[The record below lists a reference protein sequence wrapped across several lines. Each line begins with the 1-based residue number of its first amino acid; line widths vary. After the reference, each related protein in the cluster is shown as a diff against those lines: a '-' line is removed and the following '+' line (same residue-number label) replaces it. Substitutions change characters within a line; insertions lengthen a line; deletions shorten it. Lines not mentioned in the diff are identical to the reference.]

1 MTASATTDLHLA
13 IAHHLLFL
21 LLAGVLA
28 FEISAVRSS
37 MDREAIL
44 RVARVDA
51 WYGILAVAIIVVG
64 FSRAILAA
72 KGWAYYSVN
81 LFFWAKLGAFAVVG
95 LLSIMP
101 TVEFIRWRKAISA
114 NLTFAP
120 APHGIRNVRR
130 VLFAEAIVFALIPAF
145 AAAMARG
152 YGSLSPWHRSNLSH
166 MGKTRTRRCS
176 ETTTMGKIASQQGW
190 VAVSE
195 TPFK

>member
-28 FEISAVRSS
+28 FEMGVVRSK
-37 MDREAIL
+37 MDREDIL
-44 RVARVDA
+44 RAARVDV
-51 WYGILAVAIIVVG
+51 WYGVLAGAIILVG
-64 FSRAILAA
+64 FSRAIFAA

-101 TVEFIRWRKAISA
+101 TVEFIRWRKAASD
-114 NLTFAP
+114 NLAFLP
-120 APHGIRNVRR
+120 APNRIRNVKR
-130 VLFAEAIVFALIPAF
+130 VLFAEAIAFALIPAF

-152 YGSLSPWHRSNLSH
+152 YGSLSP
-166 MGKTRTRRCS
+166 
-176 ETTTMGKIASQQGW
+176 
-190 VAVSE
+190 
-195 TPFK
+195 

>member
-1 MTASATTDLHLA
+1 MTASAATDLHLA

-28 FEISAVRSS
+28 FEIGVVRSS
-37 MDREAIL
+37 IDREAIL

-64 FSRAILAA
+64 FSRAIFAA

-81 LFFWAKLGAFAVVG
+81 LFFWAKVGAFAVVG

-101 TVEFIRWRKAISA
+101 TTEFIRWRKATSA
-114 NLTFAP
+114 TLTFSP

-130 VLFAEAIVFALIPAF
+130 VLFAEAMVFALIPVF

-152 YGSLSPWHRSNLSH
+152 YGSLSP
-166 MGKTRTRRCS
+166 
-176 ETTTMGKIASQQGW
+176 
-190 VAVSE
+190 
-195 TPFK
+195 

>member
-1 MTASATTDLHLA
+1 MIASAATDLHLA

-21 LLAGVLA
+21 LLAGILA
-28 FEISAVRSS
+28 FEIGVVRSK
-37 MDREAIL
+37 MDREDIL
-44 RVARVDA
+44 RVARVDI
-51 WYGILAVAIIVVG
+51 WYGVLAGTIILVG
-64 FSRAILAA
+64 FSRAIFAT

-114 NLTFAP
+114 NLTFSP

-152 YGSLSPWHRSNLSH
+152 YGFLSR
-166 MGKTRTRRCS
+166 
-176 ETTTMGKIASQQGW
+176 
-190 VAVSE
+190 
-195 TPFK
+195 